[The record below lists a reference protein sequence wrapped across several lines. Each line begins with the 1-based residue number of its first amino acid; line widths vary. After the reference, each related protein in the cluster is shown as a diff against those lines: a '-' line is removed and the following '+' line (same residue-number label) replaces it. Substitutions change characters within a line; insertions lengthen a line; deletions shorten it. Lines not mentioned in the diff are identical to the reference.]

1 MRTEWLETSEMNND
15 YSTIEGVR
23 SEERKGGNA
32 MEGAIEVRNWR
43 ERRELVT

>member
-1 MRTEWLETSEMNND
+1 METSEMND
-15 YSTIEGVR
+15 DHSTIEEVR

-32 MEGAIEVRNWR
+32 TEGAREVRKWR